1 MELKK
6 ILTISG
12 KNGLFQVVVQGKD
25 HIIVESI
32 NDKSR
37 FPVFPSH
44 KVSSLEEISIFTEN
58 EDVPLK
64 DVLEKIFVFENG
76 GKSIDSKSE
85 NNVLKQY
92 MEKILPDYDK
102 NRVYVSD
109 MKKLFSWY
117 NTLLD
122 HGLLIF
128 EKEEEIKEE
137 TPTVE
142 E

>member
-44 KVSSLEEISIFTEN
+44 KVSSLEEISIFTET

-102 NRVYVSD
+102 SRVYVSD

-122 HGLLIF
+122 HDLLSF
-128 EKEEEIKEE
+128 EKEGEIKEE
-137 TPTVE
+137 SPTVE